1 MDKQLLKKVRKGDKD
16 ALAEL
21 LYNNY
26 EIVYKYLF
34 KFTFDKL
41 LSEDLVQ
48 ETMVRAIVKIELYD
62 ENKAKFS
69 TWLISI
75 AQNIYLDYIRKK
87 KVEKKYVDQ
96 SEKVLKEESE
106 MEMYSDEDSFRR
118 ILNVLA
124 RMEDIVRLPLLLK
137 HYYGYS
143 YEEIAKKMSIPLG
156 TVKSRIHNGIKVLRK
171 ELEYDYGE

>member
-1 MDKQLLKKVRKGDKD
+1 
-16 ALAEL
+16 
-21 LYNNY
+21 
-26 EIVYKYLF
+26 
-34 KFTFDKL
+34 
-41 LSEDLVQ
+41 
-48 ETMVRAIVKIELYD
+48 
-62 ENKAKFS
+62 
-69 TWLISI
+69 
-75 AQNIYLDYIRKK
+75 
-87 KVEKKYVDQ
+87 
-96 SEKVLKEESE
+96 LKEESE